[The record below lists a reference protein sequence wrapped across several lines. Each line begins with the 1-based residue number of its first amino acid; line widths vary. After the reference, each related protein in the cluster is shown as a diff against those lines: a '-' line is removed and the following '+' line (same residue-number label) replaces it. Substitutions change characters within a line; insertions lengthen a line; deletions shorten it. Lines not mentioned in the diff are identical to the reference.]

1 MATSLM
7 STLKLVTASR
17 ENKVS
22 PVLQRRQ
29 KLIKKLDEQIE
40 LAKAQANGTAFTATK
55 FKNVINAE
63 TGIMEYKQVPKRV
76 RAWWWKNDAGKWNLV
91 VRYGARIIELSKGK
105 NSIELENEAAILPT
119 LDLVRKII
127 EAGELD
133 AAITAVSKAVEL
145 KLD

>member
-29 KLIKKLDEQIE
+29 KLIKKLDEQIL
-40 LAKAQANGTAFTATK
+40 LAHAAVNGETYSPTK
-55 FKNVINAE
+55 FKNVVNAE
-63 TGIMEYKQVPKRV
+63 GVTEYKQVPKRV
-76 RAWWWKNDAGKWNLV
+76 RAWWWKNDTGKYNLV
-91 VRYGARIIELSKGK
+91 VRYGARIVELSKGK

-119 LDLVRKII
+119 LELLKTII
-127 EAGELD
+127 SNGELD

>member
-7 STLKLVTASR
+7 STLKLVAATR

-29 KLIKKLDEQIE
+29 KLIKKLDEQIL
-40 LAKAQANGTAFTATK
+40 LATAALNGTTYQSTK
-55 FKNVINAE
+55 FKNVVNAE
-63 TGIMEYKQVPKRV
+63 GVTEYKQVPKRV
-76 RAWWWKNDAGKWNLV
+76 RAWWWKNDAGKINLV
-91 VRYGARIIELSKGK
+91 VRYGARIVELSKGK
-105 NSIELENEAAILPT
+105 NSIELENEAALLPT
-119 LDLVRKII
+119 LDLVKKII

-133 AAITAVSKAVEL
+133 EAITKVSKAVEL

>member
-1 MATSLM
+1 MATSLI

-29 KLIKKLDEQIE
+29 KLIKKLDEQIL
-40 LAKAQANGTAFTATK
+40 LATAALNGTTYQSTK
-55 FKNVINAE
+55 FKNVVNAE
-63 TGIMEYKQVPKRV
+63 GVTEYKQVPKRV
-76 RAWWWKNDAGKWNLV
+76 RAWWWKNDAGKYNLV
-91 VRYGARIIELSKGK
+91 VRYGARIVELSKGK
-105 NSIELENEAAILPT
+105 NSIELENEAALLPT
-119 LDLVRKII
+119 LDLVKKII

-133 AAITAVSKAVEL
+133 DAITAVSKVVEL

>member
-29 KLIKKLDEQIE
+29 KLIKKLDEQIL
-40 LAKAQANGTAFTATK
+40 LATAALNGETYQSTK
-55 FKNVINAE
+55 FKNVVNAE
-63 TGIMEYKQVPKRV
+63 GVKEYKQVPKRV
-76 RAWWWKNDAGKWNLV
+76 RAWWWKNDTGKYNLV
-91 VRYGARIIELSKGK
+91 VRYGARIVELSKGK

-119 LDLVRKII
+119 LDLVKKII

>member
-7 STLKLVTASR
+7 STLKLVAATR

-29 KLIKKLDEQIE
+29 KLIKKLDEQIL
-40 LAKAQANGTAFTATK
+40 LATAALNGEIYQSTK
-55 FKNVINAE
+55 FKNVVNAE
-63 TGIMEYKQVPKRV
+63 GVKEYKQVPKRV
-76 RAWWWKNDAGKWNLV
+76 RAWWWKNDTGKYNLV
-91 VRYGARIIELSKGK
+91 VRYGARIVELSKGK

-119 LDLVRKII
+119 LDLVKKII

>member
-7 STLKLVTASR
+7 STLKLVAATR

-29 KLIKKLDEQIE
+29 KLIKKLDEQIL
-40 LAKAQANGTAFTATK
+40 LATAALNGTTYQSTK
-55 FKNVINAE
+55 FKNVVNAE
-63 TGIMEYKQVPKRV
+63 GVTEYKQVPKRV
-76 RAWWWKNDAGKWNLV
+76 RAWWWKNDAGKINLV
-91 VRYGARIIELSKGK
+91 VRYGARIVELSKGK

-119 LDLVRKII
+119 LDLVKKII

-133 AAITAVSKAVEL
+133 EAITKVSKAVEL

>member
-7 STLKLVTASR
+7 STLKLVAATR

-22 PVLQRRQ
+22 PVLQRRL
-29 KLIKKLDEQIE
+29 KLIKKLDEQIL
-40 LAKAQANGTAFTATK
+40 LATAALNGETYQSIK
-55 FKNVINAE
+55 FKNVVNAE
-63 TGIMEYKQVPKRV
+63 GVTEYKQVAKKV
-76 RAWWWKNDAGKWNLV
+76 RAWYWKNDAGKYNLV
-91 VRYGARIIELSKGK
+91 VRYGARIVELSKGK

-119 LDLVRKII
+119 LDLVKKII

>member
-1 MATSLM
+1 MATSLI
-7 STLKLVTASR
+7 STLKLVAATR

-29 KLIKKLDEQIE
+29 KLIKKLDEQIL
-40 LAKAQANGTAFTATK
+40 LATAALNGEIYQSTK
-55 FKNVINAE
+55 FKNVVNAE
-63 TGIMEYKQVPKRV
+63 GVTEYKQVPKRV

-91 VRYGARIIELSKGK
+91 VRYGARIVELSKGK

-119 LDLVRKII
+119 LDLVKKII

>member
-7 STLKLVTASR
+7 STLKLVAATR

-29 KLIKKLDEQIE
+29 KLIKKLDEQIL
-40 LAKAQANGTAFTATK
+40 LATAALNGETYQSTK
-55 FKNVINAE
+55 FKNVVNAE
-63 TGIMEYKQVPKRV
+63 GVTEYKQVPKRV
-76 RAWWWKNDAGKWNLV
+76 RAWWWKNDAGKINLV
-91 VRYGARIIELSKGK
+91 VRYGARIVELSKGK
-105 NSIELENEAAILPT
+105 NSIELENEAALLPT
-119 LDLVRKII
+119 LDLVKKII

-133 AAITAVSKAVEL
+133 EAITKVSKAVEL